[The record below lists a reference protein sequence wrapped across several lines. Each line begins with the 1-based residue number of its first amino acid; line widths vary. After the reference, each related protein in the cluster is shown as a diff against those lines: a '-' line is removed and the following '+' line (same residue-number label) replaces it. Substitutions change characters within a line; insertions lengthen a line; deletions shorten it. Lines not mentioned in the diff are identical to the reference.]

1 MEHEASRRV
10 CAAALLVRWF
20 YREKRAGNHLTD
32 GAAGAD
38 ERTETETEDR
48 GGGVGQPRG
57 DIRTLTP
64 VAGVDAWILPCCA
77 ASGLPLPATHW
88 WGAAC
93 GCRAAPAMF
102 GFVQDLKFNL
112 LSCLVQILK
121 IFRMY

>member
-77 ASGLPLPATHW
+77 ASGLPLPATRW

-102 GFVQDLKFNL
+102 GFVQGLKFNL
-112 LSCLVQILK
+112 FIMFGSDTKNI
-121 IFRMY
+121 